1 MEIMFAEKSFPAHL
15 LNMWPG
21 LSAVRD
27 ARNVRQSPHVWPGYV
42 RLSGDAVDDSS
53 IPAHAPR
60 ERVPTLHFQNVLVS
74 EHASLPEI
82 QAAINQE
89 ILC

>member
-1 MEIMFAEKSFPAHL
+1 MFTENPSPAGL
-15 LNMWPG
+15 LSLWPG
-21 LSAVRD
+21 LSAVRN
-27 ARNVRQSPHVWPGYV
+27 ARNVTQSPHVWPGYV

-60 ERVPTLHFQNVLVS
+60 ERVPTLHFKNVLVS

-82 QAAINQE
+82 QAAIHQE